1 MLEQKKLE
9 ENIISL
15 LGIEAL
21 PDEQKLALLD
31 KMSNLAQKRVSLRIL
46 ERLDKD
52 EQESF
57 SAGVDKG
64 DEKKVKDILDAK
76 NIDVMAIAQEEIGKL
91 KNELKN
97 VVDGLG
103 L

>member
-1 MLEQKKLE
+1 MLGQKTLE

-15 LGIEAL
+15 LDIQVL

-57 SAGVDKG
+57 IAGVDKG
-64 DEKKVKDILDAK
+64 DEKKVKEILDAK
-76 NIDVMAIAQEEIGKL
+76 NIDVMAIAQEEIDKL
-91 KNELKN
+91 KNELKV
-97 VVDGLG
+97 VVDNLG
-103 L
+103 I